1 MKKLTILTTMA
12 LLGLSISLSAQEM
25 PAAKKNYAISKGTK
39 LMIANISGNYS
50 KPNFGYGSGNISIG
64 EQSGYFVIDNLS
76 VGINMSYSFSYN
88 KSNMG
93 LAPSGANIYLKSYRH
108 HITPGVFLRYY
119 KMFTPKFG
127 LLGQFQALYLMG
139 FINNQSNDA
148 VYAGKDRTMGVDI
161 NITPRLVY
169 FATPKLAVEGG
180 FGSIGYNYQRDN
192 NSGLTSH
199 SAGFSVNPS
208 LSLGLSL
215 YFGKGVIVKD

>member
-1 MKKLTILTTMA
+1 MA
-12 LLGLSISLSAQEM
+12 LLGLSISVSAQDV
-25 PAAKKNYAISKGTK
+25 PVAKKKYVISKGTK

-50 KPNFGYGSGNISIG
+50 KPNFGYGAGNISIG
-64 EQSGYFVIDNLS
+64 EQSGYFVMDNLS
-76 VGINMSYSFSYN
+76 VGVNMAYSFSYN

-93 LAPSGANIYLKSYRH
+93 TSPSGATIYVKNYRH
-108 HITPGVFLRYY
+108 NIMPGVFLRYY

-139 FINNQSNDA
+139 FINNRSNNP
-148 VYAGKDRTMGVDI
+148 VYIGKDRTMGVDI

-169 FATPKLAVEGG
+169 FVTQKLAIEGG
-180 FGSIGYNYQRDN
+180 FGSIGYNYQRDT

-215 YFGKGVIVKD
+215 YFGKGVVIKG